1 MIFRLSKHL
10 SDEAIIEGILMGGRK
25 EHEALIALYNKF
37 HVSLERFITHRSS
50 GRDYAKQPED
60 IIWETIEAFV
70 VNIKKGS
77 YTSTEASLETY
88 LKSICKNLWFRYI
101 SSESSRDE
109 RQNKYMSDWDELD
122 DNVSNTLIDQ
132 QNWEYYINL
141 VSKAG
146 KNCRQILDM
155 RLIDGF
161 SMQEISQKLIAEGVF
176 ENDQTVRN
184 TKSKC
189 LKKMIDMLNKV
200 NF

>member
-1 MIFRLSKHL
+1 MTFSLSKHWT
-10 SDEAIIEGILMGGRK
+10 DEAIVEGILTGDRK
-25 EHEALIALYNKF
+25 EHEALVALYKKF
-37 HVSLERFITHRSS
+37 HLSLERFITHRSS

-60 IIWETIEAFV
+60 IIWEAIEAFV
-70 VNIKKGS
+70 VNVKKGS
-77 YTSTEASLETY
+77 YSLKDATLETY

-109 RQNKYMSDWDELD
+109 RQNKYMREWDELD
-122 DNVSNTLIDQ
+122 DNVSDTLIDQ
-132 QNWEYYINL
+132 ENWEHYINL

-161 SMQEISQKLIAEGVF
+161 SMQEISQKLVAEGIF

-189 LKKMIDMLNKV
+189 LKKIMEMINV
-200 NF
+200 NL

>member
-1 MIFRLSKHL
+1 MILSLSKHWT
-10 SDEAIIEGILMGGRK
+10 DEAIVEGILTGERK
-25 EHEALIALYNKF
+25 EHEALVALYKKF

-50 GRDYAKQPED
+50 GRDYAKQPDD
-60 IIWETIEAFV
+60 IIWEAIEAFV
-70 VNIKKGS
+70 INVKKGS
-77 YTSTEASLETY
+77 YSRNEANLETY

-109 RQNKYMSDWDELD
+109 RQNKYMTEWDELD
-122 DNVSNTLIDQ
+122 EDVSQTMIEQ
-132 QNWEYYINL
+132 ENWEHYINL

-161 SMQEISQKLIAEGVF
+161 SMQEISQKLIEDGVF

-189 LKKMIDMLNKV
+189 LKKIMDMINV